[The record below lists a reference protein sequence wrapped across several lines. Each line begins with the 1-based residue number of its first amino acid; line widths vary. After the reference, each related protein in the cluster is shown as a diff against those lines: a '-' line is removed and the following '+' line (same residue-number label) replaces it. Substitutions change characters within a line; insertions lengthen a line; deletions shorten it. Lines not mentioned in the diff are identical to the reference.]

1 MNNSNS
7 NPVYGMMS
15 QGVNV
20 VLAKTLLNMEC
31 KQNQAIALI
40 DAAWDDKLCSMK
52 FEYDQKIESQA
63 NEMKML
69 RNEIRQ
75 MKDFIFG
82 KSDCGVSTNLCGMDE
97 VQYEIKSG
105 HATSE
110 QVHGSSKEQEL
121 AEIIKESNKK
131 IGELEEVTSFVQD
144 FVEDFVKVYECRN
157 GLVDSVITKHENDLK
172 SSRDAI
178 GSINAQVQ
186 TIYLELSAMERKVIR
201 HIDLL
206 PMKLDEYVNDLKKSN
221 EMYVSIDEHNQ
232 LRINLEDQIMGCDI
246 KCDHVLLTAQQQ
258 WEEYKRRSEG
268 MEVVTGVLARAKKR
282 RESTLVDIETKYRV
296 LTESIENESKT
307 AEIFDYVDQ
316 VDETAKQCNVRHR
329 DSRKVHF
336 FVEIDDQTRD
346 EVNENTESTIQHY
359 DIDDNESEFE
369 NSTGNLVLLDEHSI
383 H

>member
-1 MNNSNS
+1 M
-7 NPVYGMMS
+7 
-15 QGVNV
+15 
-20 VLAKTLLNMEC
+20 A
-31 KQNQAIALI
+31 
-40 DAAWDDKLCSMK
+40 
-52 FEYDQKIESQA
+52 
-63 NEMKML
+63 
-69 RNEIRQ
+69 
-75 MKDFIFG
+75 
-82 KSDCGVSTNLCGMDE
+82 
-97 VQYEIKSG
+97 
-105 HATSE
+105 
-110 QVHGSSKEQEL
+110 
-121 AEIIKESNKK
+121 
-131 IGELEEVTSFVQD
+131 
-144 FVEDFVKVYECRN
+144 
-157 GLVDSVITKHENDLK
+157 
-172 SSRDAI
+172 
-178 GSINAQVQ
+178 
-186 TIYLELSAMERKVIR
+186 
-201 HIDLL
+201 
-206 PMKLDEYVNDLKKSN
+206 
-221 EMYVSIDEHNQ
+221 
-232 LRINLEDQIMGCDI
+232 CDI